1 MLANTQN
8 HNRFKESVE
17 NTDDCVSELLQL
29 LTPVL
34 TLGLQSQLCEVLI
47 ILS

>member
-17 NTDDCVSELLQL
+17 NTGDCVSELLQL

-34 TLGLQSQLCEVLI
+34 TLGLQSQLCEMLI